1 MKHIKHINPRK
12 TQKIE
17 KPKSKNYPAYIIYLP
32 KRHFQHFCTCTDHL
46 SFFFQRHLQNKITDV
61 SFPFWK
67 AKWWPLQPLIYI
79 YICPEFNLA
88 SILSNIKFITVNFF
102 DCAFQSS
109 CVWFQGTHHIQY
121 RGSFCYN
128 LNHTAFVHSTLIQ
141 EKLKRLKI
149 PSLKLSSIYH
159 ISSKRKHFQRFCTGT
174 NHL

>member
-17 KPKSKNYPAYIIYLP
+17 KPKSKIIQHISYI
-32 KRHFQHFCTCTDHL
+32 FQKGTSNISAHTLITCL
-46 SFFFQRHLQNKITDV
+46 FFFQRHLKNKITDV

-128 LNHTAFVHSTLIQ
+128 LNHIAFVQSTLIQ

-149 PSLKLSSIYH
+149 ASLKLSSIYH
-159 ISSKRKHFQRFCTGT
+159 ISSKRKHFRRFCTGA

>member
-12 TQKIE
+12 IQKIE
-17 KPKSKNYPAYIIYLP
+17 KPKSKIIQHISYI
-32 KRHFQHFCTCTDHL
+32 FQKGSSNISAHALITCL
-46 SFFFQRHLQNKITDV
+46 FFPEAFTEQNHWCFV
-61 SFPFWK
+61 SILK

-102 DCAFQSS
+102 DWAFQSS
-109 CVWFQGTHHIQY
+109 CVWFPGTHHMQY
-121 RGSFCYN
+121 SSFCYN
-128 LNHTAFVHSTLIQ
+128 LNHIAFVHTLIQ

-159 ISSKRKHFQRFCTGT
+159 ISSKRKHFRRFCTGA

>member
-17 KPKSKNYPAYIIYLP
+17 KPKSKIIQHISYIFQKGTSNISAHALITCLFFSRGIYRTKSLMF
-32 KRHFQHFCTCTDHL
+32 HFHFG
-46 SFFFQRHLQNKITDV
+46 
-61 SFPFWK
+61 K

-79 YICPEFNLA
+79 YICQEFNLA

-102 DCAFQSS
+102 DCAFQSR
-109 CVWFQGTHHIQY
+109 CVWFQGTHHMQY
-121 RGSFCYN
+121 RGSVCYN
-128 LNHTAFVHSTLIQ
+128 LNDIAFVRSTLIQ

-149 PSLKLSSIYH
+149 PNLKLSSIYH
-159 ISSKRKHFQRFCTGT
+159 ISSKRKHFRRFCTGA